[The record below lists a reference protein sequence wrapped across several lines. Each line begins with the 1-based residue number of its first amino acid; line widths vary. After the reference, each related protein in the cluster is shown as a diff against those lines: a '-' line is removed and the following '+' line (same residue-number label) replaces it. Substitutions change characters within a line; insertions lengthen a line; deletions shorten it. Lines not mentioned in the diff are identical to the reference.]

1 MKNKTWIMNYEKKT
15 WMQLSLGDNSESNE
29 KAQELKKKE
38 PSTISPKNL
47 IWQIMP

>member
-1 MKNKTWIMNYEKKT
+1 MKNLAKQT

-47 IWQIMP
+47 IWQIMQ